1 MPTHSFS
8 KALLRM
14 GAIRRQND
22 RLGVCKSERYTFK
35 GKTVKYKLTR
45 GEEHP
50 QRRIEHREKSVRISE
65 EGAVLSNL

>member
-1 MPTHSFS
+1 MS
-8 KALLRM
+8 KAKCTPHLYSMRNINLF
-14 GAIRRQND
+14 N
-22 RLGVCKSERYTFK
+22 TFK